1 MNNTL
6 LYLFLFKCFLSLNTN
21 LYANSFLE
29 NQTMIKNRITDIQI
43 LSDSDFENFI
53 HTQYDTISF
62 LYISKD
68 FLTKKIDLTFANFN
82 HIKNFTLE
90 CENFEPF
97 DSLSPKLLNNLS
109 SLEIIIKYLD
119 EIPQSFLGFTK
130 LESLTINSDSSLINK
145 INLENIF
152 RIKSLL
158 SFSLKP
164 NSIIQE
170 VSLGK
175 YSNKFYNI
183 ISIGNTINNKS
194 KIGYIK
200 FDSSFFIDKTVIT
213 LTLDADEIINFY
225 GSNTFSALKLSINSS
240 NIQRFIYLLKLDNSK
255 STKELNIKYTS
266 ITLYDCSK
274 MHKLPNNLFKWNYK
288 YINLYDLDRINE
300 IYIDNNTTWFL
311 YLHIQKNNL
320 SKAFFKSIT
329 QNKQLYLTI
338 ETNKI
343 KYRWIKHFYRLGE
356 LKIIYPDKKAKSE
369 WDYPEPK
376 KLPWRVN
383 GKLKNLNKLNKI

>member
-1 MNNTL
+1 M
-6 LYLFLFKCFLSLNTN
+6 KI
-21 LYANSFLE
+21 NS
-29 NQTMIKNRITDIQI
+29 IKKVMI
-43 LSDSDFENFI
+43 LSDLDFENFKR
-53 HTQYDTISF
+53 TEYDTISF

-68 FLTKKIDLTFANFN
+68 FLTKKIDLTFENFN

-109 SLEIIIKYLD
+109 SLEIFIKYLD

-130 LESLTINSDSSLINK
+130 LEGLGINSDSSLINK

-274 MHKLPNNLFKWNYK
+274 MHKLPNNLFEWNYK

-329 QNKQLYLTI
+329 QNDLLYLTI

-383 GKLKNLNKLNKI
+383 RKLKNLNKLNKI